1 MKKINEVIYD
11 INTAYC
17 KSNQTRSAMELY
29 KRIEN
34 L

>member
-1 MKKINEVIYD
+1 MKKTNEVVFD

-17 KSNQTRSAMELY
+17 KSTETRSAMELY